1 MCRYRGKLVMPLF
14 KGLSSKSTPKKAI
27 AYITREDKAEFVSV
41 RNLFEDEDYAEQ
53 FADTMKRFNKGKK
66 FDERKYYHFKLSCA
80 RKDNVNLEQAHLYAE
95 ELAAILFPNDE
106 CVIATHTDTKTVHSH
121 IILNAVNPIT
131 GKKLRFTKSDYTKMK
146 DEANRLGSEFGY
158 TKTDFRKKA
167 QNKRT
172 TQESHIILKGGT
184 SWKEDL
190 REVIEEAKRSST
202 TQEEFISHLALY
214 GVSVTRSKTEYSYLH
229 PQKKKAIRGLK
240 LGNNYTKKEIEN
252 VITENRHRRNGN
264 PVGSIESAN
273 GSSYGTSGQRSST
286 RSVGDI
292 QRQMQRLD
300 RQAEFAHQGLDYES
314 ENIRERERLQRE
326 QAERERIERSQRN
339 KELASRNAQSEHQ
352 CGNGNKSGNK
362 KNNNYFGK

>member
-1 MCRYRGKLVMPLF
+1 MPLF

-27 AYITREDKAEFVSV
+27 DYITREDKAAFVSV

-53 FADTMKRFNKGKK
+53 FADTMRRFGKGKK

-80 RKDNVNLEQAHLYAE
+80 RKDNVSPEQAHLYAQ
-95 ELAAILFPNDE
+95 ELAAILFPDDE

-121 IILNAVNPIT
+121 IIVNAINPIT
-131 GKKLRFTKSDYTKMK
+131 GKKLRITESDYTKMK

-167 QNKRT
+167 HNKRT
-172 TQESHIILKGGT
+172 TEESHIILKGGT

-190 REVIEEAKRSST
+190 REVIEEAKRSSS

-240 LGNNYTKKEIEN
+240 LGNNYTKKEIDN
-252 VITENRHRRNGN
+252 VITKNRHGRSGEA
-264 PVGSIESAN
+264 VSTIT
-273 GSSYGTSGQRSST
+273 GTEREQKDGLGELTTQ

-292 QRQMQRLD
+292 QRQMQQLD
-300 RQAEFAHQGLDYES
+300 RQAEYAHQGLDYDS
-314 ENIRERERLQRE
+314 ERIRDEQRERAEKNAVDRNVGDRRNQGLARGNTPSE
-326 QAERERIERSQRN
+326 QVDSD
-339 KELASRNAQSEHQ
+339 
-352 CGNGNKSGNK
+352 GNKSGNR
-362 KNNNYFGK
+362 KNDNCSGK